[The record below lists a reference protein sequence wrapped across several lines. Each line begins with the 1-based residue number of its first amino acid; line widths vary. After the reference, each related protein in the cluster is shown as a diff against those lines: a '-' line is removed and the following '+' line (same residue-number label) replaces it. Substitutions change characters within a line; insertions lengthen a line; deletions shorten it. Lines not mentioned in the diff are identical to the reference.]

1 MATAGRTL
9 LQELDLRAGK
19 AKVYRLKGRDVRD
32 FIRMAQKEKDSV
44 LLDVQ
49 EAAALKATTL
59 NDKPLTIDTLEELDS
74 DDYMAMLQAQAE
86 NFTPTTVPAT

>member
-1 MATAGRTL
+1 MATTGRTL

-59 NDKPLTIDTLEELDS
+59 NDKPLTIDMLEELDS
-74 DDYMAMLQAQAE
+74 DDYMAILQAQAG

>member
-1 MATAGRTL
+1 MTTTGRTL

-59 NDKPLTIDTLEELDS
+59 NDKPLTIDMLEELDS
-74 DDYMAMLQAQAE
+74 DDYMAVLQAQAE

>member
-19 AKVYRLKGRDVRD
+19 TKVYRLKGRDVRD

-74 DDYMAMLQAQAE
+74 DDYMAVLQAQAE

>member
-1 MATAGRTL
+1 MATTGRTL

-59 NDKPLTIDTLEELDS
+59 DDKPLTMDTLDELDS
-74 DDYMAMLQAQAE
+74 DEYMTLLRAQE
-86 NFTPTTVPAT
+86 GNFTPTTAPAT

>member
-1 MATAGRTL
+1 MATTGRTL

-59 NDKPLTIDTLEELDS
+59 DDKPLTMDMLDELDS
-74 DDYMAMLQAQAE
+74 DDYMTVLQAQAE

>member
-1 MATAGRTL
+1 MATTGRTL

-32 FIRMAQKEKDSV
+32 FIRMAQKEKDSI

-59 NDKPLTIDTLEELDS
+59 NDKPLTIDMLEELDS
-74 DDYMAMLQAQAE
+74 DDYMAVLQAQAE

>member
-1 MATAGRTL
+1 MATTGRTL
-9 LQELDLRAGK
+9 LQEFDLRAGK

-44 LLDVQ
+44 LIDVE
-49 EAAALKATTL
+49 EAAALKSTTL
-59 NDKPLTIDTLEELDS
+59 NDKPLTIDMLDELDS
-74 DDYMAMLQAQAE
+74 DDYMAVLQAQAG

>member
-1 MATAGRTL
+1 MATAGRIL

-74 DDYMAMLQAQAE
+74 DDYMAVLQAQAE

>member
-1 MATAGRTL
+1 MATIGRTL
-9 LQELDLRAGK
+9 LQELDLRAGE

-59 NDKPLTIDTLEELDS
+59 NDKPLTIDMLEELDS
-74 DDYMAMLQAQAE
+74 DDYMAVLQAQAE

>member
-1 MATAGRTL
+1 MATTGRTL

-59 NDKPLTIDTLEELDS
+59 NDKPLTIEMLEELDS
-74 DDYMAMLQAQAE
+74 DDYMAVLQAQAE

>member
-1 MATAGRTL
+1 MATTGRTL

-19 AKVYRLKGRDVRD
+19 AKIYRLKGRDVRD

-59 NDKPLTIDTLEELDS
+59 NDKPLTIDMLEELDS
-74 DDYMAMLQAQAE
+74 DDYMAVLQAQAE

>member
-19 AKVYRLKGRDVRD
+19 AKVYRLKGKDVRD

-59 NDKPLTIDTLEELDS
+59 NDKPLTIDMLEELDS
-74 DDYMAMLQAQAE
+74 DDYMAVLQAQAE

>member
-1 MATAGRTL
+1 MATTGRTL

-59 NDKPLTIDTLEELDS
+59 DDKPLTMDMLDELDS
-74 DDYMAMLQAQAE
+74 DEYMTLLRAQE
-86 NFTPTTVPAT
+86 GNFTAMTVPAT

>member
-1 MATAGRTL
+1 MATTGRTL

-59 NDKPLTIDTLEELDS
+59 IDKPLTIDMLEELDS
-74 DDYMAMLQAQAE
+74 DDYMAVLQAQAE

>member
-1 MATAGRTL
+1 MATTGRTL

-59 NDKPLTIDTLEELDS
+59 NDKPLTMDVLDELDS
-74 DDYMAMLQAQAE
+74 DDYMAILQAQAE

>member
-1 MATAGRTL
+1 MATTGRTL

-59 NDKPLTIDTLEELDS
+59 NDKPLTIDMLEELDS
-74 DDYMAMLQAQAE
+74 DDYMAVLQAQAE
-86 NFTPTTVPAT
+86 NFTPTTVPAI

>member
-1 MATAGRTL
+1 MATIGRTL

-59 NDKPLTIDTLEELDS
+59 NDKPLTIDMLEELDS
-74 DDYMAMLQAQAE
+74 DDYMAVLQAQAE

>member
-1 MATAGRTL
+1 MATTGRTL

-59 NDKPLTIDTLEELDS
+59 NDKPLTIDMLEELDS
-74 DDYMAMLQAQAE
+74 DDYMDVLQAQAE

>member
-1 MATAGRTL
+1 MATGRTL

-32 FIRMAQKEKDSV
+32 FIRMVQKEKDSV

-59 NDKPLTIDTLEELDS
+59 NDKPLTIDILEELDS
-74 DDYMAMLQAQAE
+74 DDYMALLQAQAG

>member
-74 DDYMAMLQAQAE
+74 DDYMAVLQAQAE

>member
-9 LQELDLRAGK
+9 LQEIDLRAGK

-74 DDYMAMLQAQAE
+74 DDYMAVLQAQAE

>member
-1 MATAGRTL
+1 MATTGRTL

-59 NDKPLTIDTLEELDS
+59 NDKPLTIDMLEELDS
-74 DDYMAMLQAQAE
+74 DDYMALLQAQAE

>member
-1 MATAGRTL
+1 MATTGRTL
-9 LQELDLRAGK
+9 LQEFDLRAGK

-59 NDKPLTIDTLEELDS
+59 NDKPLTIDMLEELDS
-74 DDYMAMLQAQAE
+74 DDYMAVLQAQAE

>member
-1 MATAGRTL
+1 MATTGRTL

-59 NDKPLTIDTLEELDS
+59 NDKPLTIDMLEELDS
-74 DDYMAMLQAQAE
+74 DDYMAVLQAQAE

>member
-59 NDKPLTIDTLEELDS
+59 NDKPLTIDMLEELDS
-74 DDYMAMLQAQAE
+74 DDYMAVLQAQAE

>member
-1 MATAGRTL
+1 MATTGRTL
-9 LQELDLRAGK
+9 LQGLDLRAGK

-59 NDKPLTIDTLEELDS
+59 NDKPLTIDMLEELDS
-74 DDYMAMLQAQAE
+74 DDYMAVLQAQAE

>member
-1 MATAGRTL
+1 MATTGRTL

-74 DDYMAMLQAQAE
+74 DDYMAVLQAQAE